1 MDDLKLLGR
10 SEEDLEN
17 EIQHMKAIS
26 KDINMN
32 FELEN
37 GAKIC
42 YKKSTARGRRTLEVH
57 MRRTGPDKSI

>member
-1 MDDLKLLGR
+1 MDDLQLLGI

-26 KDINMN
+26 KDIKMN
-32 FELEN
+32 FGLEN

-42 YKKSTARGRRTLEVH
+42 YKKGTARRRCTLEVH
-57 MRRTGPDKSI
+57 LRMTGPDKSI